1 MLEFPSFS
9 QSSPMSDVDG
19 KFFYHLGE
27 GLRRLGRPSEADS
40 VYEAGAEAGK
50 FISFWQ
56 RSLYNV
62 GGLKVKNAAKKGVE
76 FT

>member
-1 MLEFPSFS
+1 
-9 QSSPMSDVDG
+9 MSDVDG

-40 VYEAGAEAGK
+40 VYEAGAGAGK

-62 GGLKVKNAAKKGVE
+62 EGLKVCMYIRQ
-76 FT
+76 

>member
-1 MLEFPSFS
+1 MLEFPFFPK
-9 QSSPMSDVDG
+9 SSSMSDVDG

-62 GGLKVKNAAKKGVE
+62 EGLKVCMYIRQ
-76 FT
+76 